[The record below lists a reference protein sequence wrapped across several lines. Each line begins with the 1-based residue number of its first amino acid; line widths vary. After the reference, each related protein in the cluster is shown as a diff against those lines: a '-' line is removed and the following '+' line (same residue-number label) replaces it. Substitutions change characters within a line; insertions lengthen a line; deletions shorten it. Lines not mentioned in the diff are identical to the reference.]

1 MIKLTQQNVELSQN
15 CAMFM
20 NTSTVFTLPPLASA
34 YLYYVYEYA
43 HCLPSTYMYD
53 VYEYEPC
60 PPSTYLYDVCE
71 YEHCLPSTYL
81 YDVCEYEHCSLPL
94 NLLVRCL

>member
-60 PPSTYLYDVCE
+60 
-71 YEHCLPSTYL
+71 
-81 YDVCEYEHCSLPL
+81 SLPL
-94 NLLVRCL
+94 SYLTARSEISIQLLLPARPRAGPVDNAG